1 MSETKMTLLDTII
14 PKSDQLNFDDLMSEP
29 ITVRVVGLAMGSAE
43 QPVEVKIVRAD
54 NGAELRP
61 WKPCKSMRRV
71 LIAAWGSKGKT
82 WIGQSATLFGDKGV
96 VYGGVKVGG
105 IRVSHLSGIS
115 EPLVISLTV
124 TRAKR
129 TPYTV
134 LPLGATVA
142 SPANTSPAPLPD
154 DLEAAL

>member
-1 MSETKMTLLDTII
+1 
-14 PKSDQLNFDDLMSEP
+14 
-29 ITVRVVGLAMGSAE
+29 
-43 QPVEVKIVRAD
+43 
-54 NGAELRP
+54 
-61 WKPCKSMRRV
+61 MRRV

-82 WIGQSATLFGDKGV
+82 WIGQSATLYGDKSV
-96 VYGGVKVGG
+96 IFGGVKVGG
-105 IRVSHLSGIS
+105 IRVSHLSGIT
-115 EPLVISLTV
+115 EPLVMSLTV

-142 SPANTSPAPLPD
+142 GQPQIVDAPLPD